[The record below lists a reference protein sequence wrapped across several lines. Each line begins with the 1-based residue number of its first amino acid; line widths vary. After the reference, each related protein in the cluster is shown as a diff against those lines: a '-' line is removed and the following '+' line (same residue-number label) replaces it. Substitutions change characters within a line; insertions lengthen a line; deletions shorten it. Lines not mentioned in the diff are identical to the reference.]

1 MKTVIFS
8 KTLLPVYQT
17 ARRNSPEERH
27 RDIDRPWNLIFRDTF
42 NPFLRLQRKGSESR
56 IYNKLGRDGL
66 ARLAI
71 DSTVSVQ
78 GLAADYCEQSFKRS
92 D

>member
-1 MKTVIFS
+1 
-8 KTLLPVYQT
+8 
-17 ARRNSPEERH
+17 
-27 RDIDRPWNLIFRDTF
+27 
-42 NPFLRLQRKGSESR
+42 
-56 IYNKLGRDGL
+56 L

-92 D
+92 DWTNDRKILHYLRDYRSTM